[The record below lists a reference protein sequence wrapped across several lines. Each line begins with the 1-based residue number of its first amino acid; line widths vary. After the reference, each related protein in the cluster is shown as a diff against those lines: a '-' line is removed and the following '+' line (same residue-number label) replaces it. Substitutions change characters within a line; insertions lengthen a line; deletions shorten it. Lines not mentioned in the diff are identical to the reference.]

1 MLEQQVEG
9 RRCQHTDPQ
18 SRWCCGCGAGLSKGA
33 VEEVDVV
40 QDEEMLKSISHPLGD
55 VLAGHRSSSAS
66 CFSLMQ
72 NNGPAHLVL
81 LFRSLTL
88 LSHSRP
94 TGVHIVQYDRSMCA
108 VWCNV
113 NEHNIY
119 VKYPTV
125 VRLPSNVI
133 SFELKVQQ
141 CPETPSA
148 DRVNTACPLRYFNRC
163 LSWSCRFFECS
174 TLEDRGTE
182 PSLLLRNAPAVSL
195 RHKQLWS
202 HLLLLNGLLP

>member
-9 RRCQHTDPQ
+9 RRCQHTQCTDPQ

-40 QDEEMLKSISHPLGD
+40 QDEEMLKSISHPLSD
-55 VLAGHRSSSAS
+55 ALAGHRSSSAS

-72 NNGPAHLVL
+72 DNGPAHLVL
-81 LFRSLTL
+81 LFRSLML

-108 VWCNV
+108 VWCDF

-125 VRLPSNVI
+125 VHWRRDAPPFKCYLVWTKSPTVSWDAVCRPCKH
-133 SFELKVQQ
+133 SMSSPLLQQ
-141 CPETPSA
+141 VSQLVLQVF
-148 DRVNTACPLRYFNRC
+148 RVLHTGGQRNRTKLTAEKC
-163 LSWSCRFFECS
+163 SSCFSE
-174 TLEDRGTE
+174 
-182 PSLLLRNAPAVSL
+182 A
-195 RHKQLWS
+195 
-202 HLLLLNGLLP
+202 